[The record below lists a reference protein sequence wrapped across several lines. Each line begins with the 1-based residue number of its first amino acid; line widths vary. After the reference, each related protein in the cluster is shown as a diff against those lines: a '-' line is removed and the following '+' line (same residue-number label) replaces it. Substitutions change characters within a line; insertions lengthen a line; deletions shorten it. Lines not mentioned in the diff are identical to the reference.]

1 MVRHDV
7 HLEINDTKGKKLR
20 VKIKKIRP
28 ARLRRDKK
36 GRYIRNKKRK
46 VYINSRKSDLE
57 LIKKLMAEASN
68 AKPILTPSTAQSHIT
83 PTEGSYIRSIQD
95 ANYREA
101 LMKNARDLE
110 QQTRAKVDA
119 IIKDAAAHSD
129 IMDIKQSLNK
139 RFQQDM
145 EKLEIEAQ
153 VEQKRYELEMKK
165 LADHREREQNSAMS
179 KINKLLSER
188 RSISKQEPRD
198 TDKLEHIDGEID
210 RIRHQ
215 MDDGDVKR
223 MLDQAVNEQRL
234 EQAMERAEREK
245 QKTVEHM
252 KAVEVMAAAAAPK
265 QPKPSLLKKPVPS
278 IMSKPVPKV
287 KTEPE
292 PEPEERSPYSSPP
305 HPPATST
312 TSTTTTTPTNPP
324 TTSTTSTTTTTT
336 TNKRLSIPASSV
348 KALRDVPAALT
359 PKIEPI
365 IQKYIDGDPTMTNP
379 ITLYYHLGKELRPAA
394 MDPKE
399 KQDLQR
405 QLKDDAI
412 HAKRVQDMASMRHV
426 LESFAPQVTD
436 LVTRYWNNAITWK
449 DLPTLL
455 KKELKNHKNKDM
467 LVDAILNEAHQIKK
481 GNGKREE
488 GGGLYDYEIEQL
500 MQPFHKDGF
509 DGVIASDQ
517 LDELKPKQRMSFIMN
532 LDKSSQPGSHWVAC
546 NIDAKGDKSIEYYDS
561 FGDDPSTDFMRR
573 MKQLVRE
580 IDPDVYLKLKSTG

>member
-119 IIKDAAAHSD
+119 IIKDAAVHALPAPALPALPAPDQLLIDAAIPAAAHEIGEHGINEGDHVVHVFKEVSPPPSDDEEEEEEDDGYDLGNNLDRLLERQTSTHGLLQQAHSD

-278 IMSKPVPKV
+278 IMSRPVPKV

-324 TTSTTSTTTTTT
+324 TTPKILGVRAAGTSL
-336 TNKRLSIPASSV
+336 N
-348 KALRDVPAALT
+348 ALT
-359 PKIEPI
+359 LDAG
-365 IQKYIDGDPTMTNP
+365 IDLLLVVVVVVVDVVDRTN
-379 ITLYYHLGKELRPAA
+379 HSEV
-394 MDPKE
+394 
-399 KQDLQR
+399 
-405 QLKDDAI
+405 
-412 HAKRVQDMASMRHV
+412 H
-426 LESFAPQVTD
+426 
-436 LVTRYWNNAITWK
+436 
-449 DLPTLL
+449 
-455 KKELKNHKNKDM
+455 
-467 LVDAILNEAHQIKK
+467 
-481 GNGKREE
+481 
-488 GGGLYDYEIEQL
+488 
-500 MQPFHKDGF
+500 
-509 DGVIASDQ
+509 
-517 LDELKPKQRMSFIMN
+517 
-532 LDKSSQPGSHWVAC
+532 
-546 NIDAKGDKSIEYYDS
+546 
-561 FGDDPSTDFMRR
+561 
-573 MKQLVRE
+573 
-580 IDPDVYLKLKSTG
+580 